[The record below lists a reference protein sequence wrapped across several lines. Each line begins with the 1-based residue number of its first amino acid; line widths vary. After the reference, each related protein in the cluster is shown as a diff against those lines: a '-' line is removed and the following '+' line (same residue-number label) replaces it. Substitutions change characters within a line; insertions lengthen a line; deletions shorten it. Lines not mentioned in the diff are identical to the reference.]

1 MTDPNALKQRA
12 ALFSIFASAALAFG
26 KLVAGL
32 LSGSLALLSEAGHGL
47 IDTGATILTW
57 FAVRESG
64 KPADDEHHYGHAKM
78 ESLAALVE
86 TGLLLGLSAFVL
98 IEAVHRLVWPGEPVL
113 ATPLAFGV
121 LAVSILVDAVR
132 WRSLAKIA
140 RETKSDALAA
150 DALHFSSDLV
160 SSIFVIIGLGL
171 TRIGYPQGDG
181 LAALAVA
188 LFIGLAGYT
197 LARRTINALVDAA
210 PEGLAVKIHAIAGAV
225 PGVAAIEAI
234 RLRPSGGEVLGELII
249 GVSRTLPLERVARI
263 RALILD
269 KIRAKIPEARLTI
282 TANPVALDDES
293 VLERVLLV
301 AARRRLPV
309 HHVTVQ
315 EIDGVKSVSLDLE
328 LDGNMSHG
336 RAHEIA
342 SGLEGA
348 IQAEIGEAI
357 EVETHMEPLEVR
369 ELQGQDADGLV
380 KGAIRKSLLRHA
392 AMGGAVFDP
401 HSVRVRITTGGL
413 VVNYHCRID
422 PALSVNLVHEKID
435 ELDRAVR
442 AEHADIVRIVGH
454 AEPLKGLA

>member
-1 MTDPNALKQRA
+1 MTEQNALKQRA
-12 ALFSIFASAALAFG
+12 ALFSIFASAALAAG

-64 KPADDEHHYGHAKM
+64 KPADEEHHYGHAKM

-98 IEAVHRLVWPGEPVL
+98 IEAVHRLLWPGAAIF

-132 WRSLAKIA
+132 WRSLSKIA
-140 RETKSDALAA
+140 KQTKSDALAA

-160 SSIFVIIGLGL
+160 SSIFVMIGLGL
-171 TRIGYPQGDG
+171 TRLGYPQGDG

-188 LFIGLAGYT
+188 IFIGIAGYR

-210 PEGLAVKIHAIAGAV
+210 PEGLAPKIREILGTI
-225 PGVAAIEAI
+225 PGVAHVEAI
-234 RLRPSGGEVLGELII
+234 RLRPSGGEVLGEVII

-263 RALILD
+263 KTLIID
-269 KIRAKIPEARLTI
+269 KIRTKIPEATLTV

-328 LDGNMSHG
+328 VDGNMSHG

-342 SGLEGA
+342 SGLEDA

-357 EVETHMEPLEVR
+357 EVETHMESLEIR
-369 ELQGQDADGLV
+369 ELHGQDADLLV
-380 KGAIRKSLLRHA
+380 KDAILTSLVRHA
-392 AMGGAVFDP
+392 AIGGAICDP
-401 HSVRVRITTGGL
+401 HSVRVRTTAAGL

-422 PALSVNLVHEKID
+422 PALSVNQVHEKVD

-442 AEHADIVRIVGH
+442 AEHAEIVRIVGH
-454 AEPLKGLA
+454 AEPLKFQG